1 MEMCSPFS
9 AAFVFIV
16 VRDLRL
22 QNFIIITAMSLK
34 FIDQRIRSH
43 ACFHSRESSGAIL
56 YEIFSFLVRFEVQN
70 LVTPCLP
77 YVLYKSYGF
86 GLYYFKFTNGGIVRR
101 VPEHICICKLRAN
114 QRWMSTVE
122 STKGIP
128 LFLSF
133 HSFVMM
139 RLCNPLLLYWYPT
152 ISFVASFK
160 ALLSALF

>member
-70 LVTPCLP
+70 SVTPCLP
-77 YVLYKSYGF
+77 YV
-86 GLYYFKFTNGGIVRR
+86 FTNHMALVCIISSSPMEVLSGGS
-101 VPEHICICKLRAN
+101 
-114 QRWMSTVE
+114 QSTYAYA
-122 STKGIP
+122 SLG
-128 LFLSF
+128 
-133 HSFVMM
+133 
-139 RLCNPLLLYWYPT
+139 PT
-152 ISFVASFK
+152 RDG
-160 ALLSALF
+160 